1 MRARAKFVRLRSMSG
16 FNARRESDGRE
27 DGEKAM
33 KRGRGKW
40 YVRPLLH
47 SQYSSNSKISY
58 EVSQS

>member
-1 MRARAKFVRLRSMSG
+1 MRARAKFVRLRNMSG

-40 YVRPLLH
+40 YVLYYTH
-47 SQYSSNSKISY
+47 SIVAIRKSHMR
-58 EVSQS
+58 